1 MYNANTEKLVCDICK
16 EQSESNAKCINDH
29 FICDSCHQSEAVDFI
44 ENYCVNTEKTNPME
58 SVLEIMNNPK
68 VKKSISLVQKEAI
81 DKGLKYVQSNNNEKK
96 NLLAKTN
103 HLLSMGHTKEEIA
116 QILNINSAEVDFLES
131 LNKH

>member
-1 MYNANTEKLVCDICK
+1 MINELNESGCLICRGDIVYNANTEKLVCDICK

-68 VKKSISLVQKEAI
+68 VKMHGPEHHFFVPAVILSAYYNLKGQHDLLKDKIKTAKERA
-81 DKGLKYVQSNNNEKK
+81 K
-96 NLLAKTN
+96 N
-103 HLLSMGHTKEEIA
+103 
-116 QILNINSAEVDFLES
+116 ILD
-131 LNKH
+131 